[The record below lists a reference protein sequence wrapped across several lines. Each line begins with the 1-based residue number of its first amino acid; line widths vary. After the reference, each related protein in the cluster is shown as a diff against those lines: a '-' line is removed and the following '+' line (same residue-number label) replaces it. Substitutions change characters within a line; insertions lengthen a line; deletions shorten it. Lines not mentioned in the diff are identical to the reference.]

1 MSRERRRPGR
11 AARPRILG
19 ATPRLAGAGV
29 LLAGAALLLAA
40 TPADASRE
48 EDLAVVRRAIEESRE
63 RVASYE
69 REQRGMLDAL
79 EAIER
84 SAQLLER
91 EVARVGRE
99 AARAREEHER
109 LEADAAAQARRLDAT
124 RRALSQ
130 RAVALYRAG
139 ELGSLQLLFS
149 ADGLREF
156 LARVQLLRRLVA
168 RDAEL
173 LVRHRAAA
181 LALEQARESARE
193 AAVRLAGVSRELG
206 LRSGEL
212 EAERRAKRGIVSRL
226 HADRARER
234 AALAELETAA
244 RALETTLSG
253 LGTDAG
259 GEPPPDGPPFV
270 ALRRRLV
277 PPVDAPIARGFGRVV
292 DREFQTQ
299 TFLSGVVFEAQAGL
313 PVRAVAAGR
322 VRYAGWF
329 RGYGRLVI
337 LDHGSG
343 YYTVS
348 GHLGE
353 LGVGVGDPVESGA
366 QIGTVGES
374 GSLSGPRLYFEI
386 RRGAEALDP
395 TEWLAERRRG

>member
-1 MSRERRRPGR
+1 VSRTRQRRGTLAR
-11 AARPRILG
+11 AQTAW
-19 ATPRLAGAGV
+19 
-29 LLAGAALLLAA
+29 LLGAALLGAA
-40 TPADASRE
+40 LPSSASRE
-48 EDLAVVRRAIEESRE
+48 QDLTVVRRAIEDSRE

-69 REQRGMLDAL
+69 REQRGVLEAL

-84 SAQLLER
+84 SAQILER
-91 EVARVGRE
+91 EVALVTR
-99 AARAREEHER
+99 
-109 LEADAAAQARRLDAT
+109 DAAQARKEHASLEAEAAEHARKLEAT
-124 RRALSQ
+124 RRALSK

-149 ADGLREF
+149 ADGIREF
-156 LARVQLLRRLVA
+156 LARVQLLRRLVG
-168 RDAEL
+168 RDAQL
-173 LVRHRAAA
+173 LASHRAAVEG
-181 LALEQARESARE
+181 LAQARE
-193 AAVRLAGVSRELG
+193 AARDASDRLALLSRELAQ
-206 LRSGEL
+206 RSREL
-212 EAERRAKRGIVSRL
+212 DAEQQARRSIVSRL

-244 RALETTLSG
+244 RALESTLSG
-253 LGTDAG
+253 LGAGESDAG
-259 GEPPPDGPPFV
+259 AAPAGPPFV
-270 ALRRRLV
+270 ALRHRLD

-292 DREFQTQ
+292 DSEFRTQ
-299 TFLSGVVFEAQAGL
+299 TFRSGVVFEAAAGL

-322 VRYAGWF
+322 VRFAGWF

-353 LGVGVGDPVESGA
+353 LGVGVGDPIERGA
-366 QIGTVGES
+366 QIGTVGDS

-395 TEWLAERRRG
+395 TEWLSELRRG

>member
-1 MSRERRRPGR
+1 MRRGSRAH
-11 AARPRILG
+11 AAWLVG
-19 ATPRLAGAGV
+19 VALLAAA
-29 LLAGAALLLAA
+29 LPAGAA
-40 TPADASRE
+40 RE
-48 EDLAVVRRAIEESRE
+48 QDLAVVRRAIEESRE
-63 RVASYE
+63 RVAAYE
-69 REQRGMLDAL
+69 REQRGVLEAL
-79 EAIER
+79 EAIDR
-84 SAQLLER
+84 SARILER
-91 EVARVGRE
+91 EVAKVTRE
-99 AARAREEHER
+99 AARARRDHAA
-109 LEADAAAQARRLDAT
+109 LEAEAAGHEAKLDAT
-124 RRALSQ
+124 RRALSK

-149 ADGLREF
+149 AGGIREF
-156 LARVQLLRRLVA
+156 LGRVQLLRRLVG

-173 LVRHRAAA
+173 LARYRAVVQD
-181 LALEQARESARE
+181 LARARE
-193 AAVRLAGVSRELG
+193 AAREAAGRLASVSGELAA
-206 LRSGEL
+206 RSREL
-212 EAERRAKRGIVSRL
+212 EAEQRAKRGIVSRL

-244 RALETTLSG
+244 RALESTLSG
-253 LGTDAG
+253 LGTQPEDGAAV
-259 GEPPPDGPPFV
+259 PAGPPFV
-270 ALRRRLV
+270 ALRKRLA

-292 DREFQTQ
+292 DSEFHTQ
-299 TFLSGVVFEAQAGL
+299 TFRSGVVFEADAGL

-353 LGVGVGDPVESGA
+353 LRVGVGDPIESGA
-366 QIGTVGES
+366 QIGTVGDS

-395 TEWLAERRRG
+395 TEWLAELRRG

>member
-1 MSRERRRPGR
+1 
-11 AARPRILG
+11 
-19 ATPRLAGAGV
+19 V
-29 LLAGAALLLAA
+29 LAAL
-40 TPADASRE
+40 PAGASRE
-48 EDLAVVRRAIEESRE
+48 QDLAVVRRAIEDSRE
-63 RVASYE
+63 RVAVYE
-69 REQRGMLDAL
+69 REQRGVL
-79 EAIER
+79 ETLESIDR
-84 SAQLLER
+84 SAQMLER
-91 EVARVGRE
+91 EVAEVGRQ
-99 AARAREEHER
+99 
-109 LEADAAAQARRLDAT
+109 AAQARRNHASLEAEAREQAEKLEST
-124 RRALSQ
+124 RRALSK

-149 ADGLREF
+149 SDGIREF
-156 LARVQLLRRLVA
+156 LARVQLLRRLVG

-173 LVRHRAAA
+173 LARHRTAAQR
-181 LALEQARESARE
+181 LAQSREAARE
-193 AAVRLAGVSRELG
+193 AAGRLAEVSGELAQ
-206 LRSGEL
+206 RSREL
-212 EAERRAKRGIVSRL
+212 EAEQQAKRGIVSRL
-226 HADRARER
+226 HSDRARER

-253 LGTDAG
+253 LGAEPDAA
-259 GEPPPDGPPFV
+259 PAPLGPPFV
-270 ALRRRLV
+270 ALRHRLD

-292 DREFQTQ
+292 DSEFRTQ
-299 TFLSGVVFEAQAGL
+299 TFRSGVVFEAAAGL

-353 LGVGVGDPVESGA
+353 LRVRVGDPIESGA
-366 QIGTVGES
+366 QLGTVGDS

-395 TEWLAERRRG
+395 TEWLTELRRG